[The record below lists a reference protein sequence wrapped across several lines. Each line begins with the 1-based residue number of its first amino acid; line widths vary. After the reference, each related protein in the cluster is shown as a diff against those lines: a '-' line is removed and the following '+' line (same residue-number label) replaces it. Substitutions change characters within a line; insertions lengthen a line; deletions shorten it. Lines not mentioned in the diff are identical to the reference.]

1 MSDKNT
7 EEVISIEHEM
17 TEEEFSVWEY
27 QMQVKE
33 ARSEVIAMLQNNWI
47 EEFDTYGDD
56 AIHSKSWHYSIWFAS
71 TQMLPNL
78 EVQVVIDA
86 NNRAYISSGT
96 AGYVDFPI
104 PPKGLTLPIKCW
116 FHTHPFGSAYFSG
129 TDWRTVSIWEDN
141 MKTAYVIGGDE
152 HYGFW
157 EQYIPNMLNIK
168 EKDGT
173 NRIQIKQ
180 GSEEE

>member
-1 MSDKNT
+1 MSDK
-7 EEVISIEHEM
+7 SIEN
-17 TEEEFSVWEY
+17 EERNGINDDAWEY
-27 QMQVKE
+27 DMQVEE
-33 ARSEVIAMLQNNWI
+33 ARNEIISFLQNNWI
-47 EEFDTYGDD
+47 EEFDTWGDD
-56 AIHSKSWHYSIWFAS
+56 AIHSKTWHYSIWLAS
-71 TQMLPNL
+71 TQMLPQL

-86 NNRAYISSGT
+86 NNKAYISSGT
-96 AGYVDFPI
+96 SGYVDFPI
-104 PPKGLTLPIKCW
+104 GKEKGLTLPVKCW

-129 TDWRTVSIWEDN
+129 TDWRTVSIWKQV

-157 EQYIPNMLNIK
+157 EQGKSNQLEIK

-173 NRIQIKQ
+173 YQIQIKQ